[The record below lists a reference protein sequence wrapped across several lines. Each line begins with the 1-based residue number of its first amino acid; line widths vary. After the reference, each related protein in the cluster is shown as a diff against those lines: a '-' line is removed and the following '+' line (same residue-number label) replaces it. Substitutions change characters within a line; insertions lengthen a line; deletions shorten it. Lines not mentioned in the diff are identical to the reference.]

1 LPPSRDLNWDG
12 CLNVRDLGGHRTAD
26 GAETRYGSIIRADS
40 IRQLTDAGWTAAV
53 DYGVRSVVDLRMD
66 SELEA
71 DPPAELPVDTVHVS
85 LLENDPEVFAEVE
98 AVAAAALDDATATRE
113 VYLVWLE
120 RFSRN
125 ITAAIE
131 AIARAPAGAVIV
143 HCMGGK
149 DRTGLVTALLLH
161 VAGVDDEQIAAD
173 YAASEE
179 RLRPRHEAWI
189 AEAGTDA
196 ERERIRRIASS
207 APEAMVGVLVT
218 LARRYGSVEAYL
230 RAGGLSDD
238 DLRLVRARLRG

>member
-1 LPPSRDLNWDG
+1 MIRSRNLNWDG
-12 CLNVRDLGGHRTAD
+12 CLNVRDLGGHRTTD
-26 GAETRYGSIIRADS
+26 GGETRYGRIVRADS

-53 DYGVRSVVDLRMD
+53 DYGVRLVVDLRMD
-66 SELEA
+66 VELEA
-71 DPPAELPVDTVHVS
+71 DPPSELPVDVVHMPF
-85 LLENDPEVFAEVE
+85 LEDDPNVFAEVE
-98 AVAAAALDDATATRE
+98 AVSAAAPDDATATRE

-125 ITAAIE
+125 IAAAIE
-131 AIARAPAGAVIV
+131 AVARAPEGAVVV

-161 VAGVDDEQIAAD
+161 LAGVDGEQIAAD

-196 ERERIRRIASS
+196 ERARLRRITSS
-207 APEAMVGVLVT
+207 PRESMVGVLEK
-218 LARRYGSVEAYL
+218 LAHRYGSVEAYL
-230 RAGGLSDD
+230 RTSGLRDD
-238 DLRLVRARLRG
+238 DLQLVRARLRA

>member
-1 LPPSRDLNWDG
+1 VTRSRNLNWDG
-12 CLNVRDLGGHRTAD
+12 CLNVRDLGGHPTGD
-26 GAETRYGSIIRADS
+26 GAETRYGRIVRADS

-66 SELEA
+66 IELEA
-71 DPPAELPVDTVHVS
+71 DPPAELPVDVVHMPF
-85 LLENDPEVFAEVE
+85 LEEDPNVFAEVE
-98 AVAAAALDDATATRE
+98 AVSAAAPDNAAATRD

-125 ITAAIE
+125 IAAAIE
-131 AIARAPAGAVIV
+131 AVARAPEGAVVV

-161 VAGVDDEQIAAD
+161 LAGVDDEQIAAD

-196 ERERIRRIASS
+196 ERERLRRIASS
-207 APEAMVGVLVT
+207 PSESMVGVLEV
-218 LARRYGSVEAYL
+218 LAHRYGSVEAYL
-230 RAGGLSDD
+230 RASGLGDD
-238 DLRLVRARLRG
+238 DLQLVRTRLRA